1 MNNYYLKKTLLLLF
15 LFCGRALISQNQYWE
30 KTMTSKFSESEIL
43 QRNSVPKSFEI
54 YHLNRAKF
62 SEILD
67 LAPLRSSNTIRS
79 SVIIEF
85 PMSDGSF
92 QKFAITE
99 SPIMHPTLAAKFP
112 QIKTY
117 KAIGIDDPTATMRFS
132 MTQFGLHAMKLS
144 GVDGAYFI
152 DPYTADRENYIVYNK
167 SSLDANYGS
176 FECLTDNDINLTS
189 LGNNFDLDR
198 ADTEDRK
205 LRTYR
210 LALSSTGEYSSIFAG
225 SGTEAEQKAN
235 VQAQMTITM
244 NRVNEIYE
252 RDLAIT
258 MQFVANNDAII
269 YLDAATDPWSGEW
282 NNTTQTEIDNTIG
295 SANYDIGHN
304 FNTSGGGNAGC
315 IGCVCTDGSK
325 GSAFT
330 GRSNPTGDAFDI
342 DYVAHEMGHQFGGY
356 HTMNTCNRSGNGNSE
371 VEPASGSSIMGYA
384 GICSTNVQPNSDAH
398 FNYVNIR
405 DIQDNVQG
413 GVSSSCDVETVLNN
427 QPPVAN
433 AGPDYTIP
441 KSTAF
446 ILRGTATDPDGLA
459 TLTYNWSQNDPEQA
473 AGNAEPQSNWV
484 VGPLYRSRLPIT
496 SPNRS
501 MPQISD
507 VVANDL
513 TPTWEVTPSVARQMS
528 FSFTVRDNGS
538 GFANGIGQT
547 SSDLMDVTVVDVD
560 PFVMTAPNTA
570 VTWNVASNET
580 VTWDVGQT
588 NNSAINCQT
597 VNIKLS
603 TDGGLTYPIVLLSG
617 TPNDGSESISVPD
630 NQTTT
635 ARVMVEAADN
645 IFYDISNTNFTIGAP
660 ISPTFTISV
669 PTNQTSQLVCTP
681 SNTDVD
687 ISYEVFLGFNEVT
700 TFSASGVPSGISVN
714 FSANNINS
722 SQTVVATISST
733 SSASPGI
740 YPITINA
747 QSSSVQRSKT
757 INFEVYNASFDPV
770 NLTFP
775 AQNAT
780 EVPLSTSL
788 NWDVDSNAST
798 YVIQVANNPSFS
810 TNLMTYSST
819 VNTYQLSSLQTETTY
834 YWRVAPENICGQG
847 TFSSTYSFT
856 TAAVVCNVVNST
868 ENNLNFLPFSLPG
881 VHQVR
886 TSTLNVGLDTTIT
899 DIDATINVQH
909 TLSADIELKLTS
921 PSGTTITLLDPNRC
935 PNGTADIS
943 VTFND
948 QGTTLNCSSTA
959 PAISGSVIP
968 FQALSAFNGESSMG
982 NWILTITDV
991 VSSSNGGQFLDF
1003 NLDIC
1008 GPPLSS
1014 SNQSIGDFVVVPNP
1028 SNGQFDFKLPT
1039 GFNLDV
1045 TVLVHDL
1052 HGRTIY
1058 NKVFT
1063 NDSQRFHT
1071 IDLDNVSL
1079 GIYFLKVSDGYRTA
1093 IKRII
1098 IK

>member
-15 LFCGRALISQNQYWE
+15 LFCGGALISQNQYWE

-304 FNTSGGGNAGC
+304 FNTSGG
-315 IGCVCTDGSK
+315 
-325 GSAFT
+325 
-330 GRSNPTGDAFDI
+330 
-342 DYVAHEMGHQFGGY
+342 
-356 HTMNTCNRSGNGNSE
+356 
-371 VEPASGSSIMGYA
+371 
-384 GICSTNVQPNSDAH
+384 
-398 FNYVNIR
+398 
-405 DIQDNVQG
+405 
-413 GVSSSCDVETVLNN
+413 
-427 QPPVAN
+427 
-433 AGPDYTIP
+433 
-441 KSTAF
+441 
-446 ILRGTATDPDGLA
+446 TATDPDGLA

-528 FSFTVRDNGS
+528 FSFTVRDNWS

-991 VSSSNGGQFLDF
+991 VSSSNGGAVSGFQ
-1003 NLDIC
+1003 
-1008 GPPLSS
+1008 PRYMWTTSK
-1014 SNQSIGDFVVVPNP
+1014 FV
-1028 SNGQFDFKLPT
+1028 
-1039 GFNLDV
+1039 
-1045 TVLVHDL
+1045 
-1052 HGRTIY
+1052 
-1058 NKVFT
+1058 
-1063 NDSQRFHT
+1063 
-1071 IDLDNVSL
+1071 
-1079 GIYFLKVSDGYRTA
+1079 
-1093 IKRII
+1093 
-1098 IK
+1098 

>member
-15 LFCGRALISQNQYWE
+15 LFCGGALISQNQYWE

-304 FNTSGGGNAGC
+304 FNTSGG
-315 IGCVCTDGSK
+315 
-325 GSAFT
+325 
-330 GRSNPTGDAFDI
+330 
-342 DYVAHEMGHQFGGY
+342 
-356 HTMNTCNRSGNGNSE
+356 
-371 VEPASGSSIMGYA
+371 
-384 GICSTNVQPNSDAH
+384 
-398 FNYVNIR
+398 
-405 DIQDNVQG
+405 
-413 GVSSSCDVETVLNN
+413 
-427 QPPVAN
+427 
-433 AGPDYTIP
+433 
-441 KSTAF
+441 
-446 ILRGTATDPDGLA
+446 TATDPDGLA

-528 FSFTVRDNGS
+528 FSFTVRDNWS

-899 DIDATINVQH
+899 DIDETINVQH

-991 VSSSNGGQFLDF
+991 VSSSNGGAVSGFQ
-1003 NLDIC
+1003 
-1008 GPPLSS
+1008 PRYMWTTSK
-1014 SNQSIGDFVVVPNP
+1014 FV
-1028 SNGQFDFKLPT
+1028 
-1039 GFNLDV
+1039 
-1045 TVLVHDL
+1045 
-1052 HGRTIY
+1052 
-1058 NKVFT
+1058 
-1063 NDSQRFHT
+1063 
-1071 IDLDNVSL
+1071 
-1079 GIYFLKVSDGYRTA
+1079 
-1093 IKRII
+1093 
-1098 IK
+1098 

>member
-1 MNNYYLKKTLLLLF
+1 M
-15 LFCGRALISQNQYWE
+15 
-30 KTMTSKFSESEIL
+30 
-43 QRNSVPKSFEI
+43 
-54 YHLNRAKF
+54 
-62 SEILD
+62 
-67 LAPLRSSNTIRS
+67 
-79 SVIIEF
+79 
-85 PMSDGSF
+85 
-92 QKFAITE
+92 
-99 SPIMHPTLAAKFP
+99 
-112 QIKTY
+112 
-117 KAIGIDDPTATMRFS
+117 
-132 MTQFGLHAMKLS
+132 
-144 GVDGAYFI
+144 
-152 DPYTADRENYIVYNK
+152 
-167 SSLDANYGS
+167 
-176 FECLTDNDINLTS
+176 
-189 LGNNFDLDR
+189 
-198 ADTEDRK
+198 
-205 LRTYR
+205 
-210 LALSSTGEYSSIFAG
+210 
-225 SGTEAEQKAN
+225 
-235 VQAQMTITM
+235 
-244 NRVNEIYE
+244 
-252 RDLAIT
+252 
-258 MQFVANNDAII
+258 
-269 YLDAATDPWSGEW
+269 
-282 NNTTQTEIDNTIG
+282 
-295 SANYDIGHN
+295 
-304 FNTSGGGNAGC
+304 
-315 IGCVCTDGSK
+315 
-325 GSAFT
+325 
-330 GRSNPTGDAFDI
+330 
-342 DYVAHEMGHQFGGY
+342 
-356 HTMNTCNRSGNGNSE
+356 
-371 VEPASGSSIMGYA
+371 
-384 GICSTNVQPNSDAH
+384 
-398 FNYVNIR
+398 
-405 DIQDNVQG
+405 
-413 GVSSSCDVETVLNN
+413 
-427 QPPVAN
+427 
-433 AGPDYTIP
+433 
-441 KSTAF
+441 
-446 ILRGTATDPDGLA
+446 
-459 TLTYNWSQNDPEQA
+459 
-473 AGNAEPQSNWV
+473 
-484 VGPLYRSRLPIT
+484 
-496 SPNRS
+496 
-501 MPQISD
+501 
-507 VVANDL
+507 
-513 TPTWEVTPSVARQMS
+513 
-528 FSFTVRDNGS
+528 
-538 GFANGIGQT
+538 
-547 SSDLMDVTVVDVD
+547 
-560 PFVMTAPNTA
+560 
-570 VTWNVASNET
+570 
-580 VTWDVGQT
+580 
-588 NNSAINCQT
+588 
-597 VNIKLS
+597 
-603 TDGGLTYPIVLLSG
+603 TYPIVLLSG

-1008 GPPLSS
+1008 GPPLS
-1014 SNQSIGDFVVVPNP
+1014 
-1028 SNGQFDFKLPT
+1028 
-1039 GFNLDV
+1039 
-1045 TVLVHDL
+1045 
-1052 HGRTIY
+1052 
-1058 NKVFT
+1058 
-1063 NDSQRFHT
+1063 
-1071 IDLDNVSL
+1071 
-1079 GIYFLKVSDGYRTA
+1079 
-1093 IKRII
+1093 
-1098 IK
+1098 